1 MAVILR
7 MSEHLANKIAAGEV
21 IERPAS
27 VVKELVENAI
37 DAGATVLDI
46 VLEQAGTQLIQVS
59 DNGSG
64 MEFDDALRAFERH
77 ATSKLHD
84 EYELFHIQTLGF
96 RGEALPSIAS
106 VAKVSLQTSTG
117 ETGTKVVIHGGKLQ
131 VHESAAAK
139 KGTLIRVE
147 QLFYNTPARLKYL
160 KTATTEVNHVL
171 DYVSKTALAQPQLRL
186 RLQHN
191 GKILFQSSGNN
202 DLKQVLAMVYAV
214 PVAKSA
220 VAFEAKTPDVS
231 IHGYAALPEHQKT
244 NRNAMTLAINGR
256 VIKNY
261 AIQRAII
268 EAYYTMIPDS
278 RFPIVVL
285 NIQMDPGLLD
295 VNVHPAKLEVRL
307 SQEAALQLLVK
318 ETIRASLQQLA
329 LIPSIVKVEKPNVPN
344 REQTQLWQPERPNLS
359 SQKTDSGEGSQSRP
373 DELNNEKTQQW
384 QPNKPWYN
392 HDKPT
397 RGEVQQA
404 IQAYQPPSQNYT
416 QTQETQVF
424 EQAERVTMNAA
435 HSFDHFQ
442 TFVATG
448 DVKRFTIRNQTQELI
463 QALENPETTPAFPMM
478 QVIGQLFG
486 TYILAQGEAMFYLI
500 DQHAAQERIKYEQFM
515 AALQRQKIHT
525 QTLLVPF
532 TFEVSAVDFH
542 FLNEQLDKLVSV
554 GVEAESF
561 GMQSFIIRQL
571 PTFIPN
577 GQEHE
582 YISAMFE
589 LLLQQRKIDSVKLQE
604 AAAIMQSCKKS
615 IKANHSLTLVE
626 MQTLIQQLAKCEQ
639 PYNCPHGRP
648 IVVQHRQYELEKW
661 FKRVM

>member
-1 MAVILR
+1 MATIQR

-37 DAGATVLDI
+37 DAQATVIDI

-64 MEFDDALRAFERH
+64 MSHDDALHAFERH

-106 VAKVSLQTSTG
+106 VAKVTLQTSMG
-117 ETGTKVVIHGGKLQ
+117 EVGTQVIIHGGKLQ
-131 VHESAAAK
+131 AHEVAAAK

-171 DYVSKTALAQPQLRL
+171 DYISKTALAQPQLRL

-191 GKILFQSSGNN
+191 GKILFQSPGNG
-202 DLKQVLAMVYAV
+202 DLRQVMASVYSVAI
-214 PVAKSA
+214 AKSA
-220 VAFEAKTPDVS
+220 VAFEAQTPDVTIS
-231 IHGYAALPEHQKT
+231 GYAALPEHQKT
-244 NRNAMTLAINGR
+244 NRNAMTIAINGR

-261 AIQRAII
+261 AIQRAIV

-278 RFPIVVL
+278 RFPVVVL
-285 NIQMDPGLLD
+285 NVMMDPGLLD

-307 SQEAALQLLVK
+307 SQEAQLQQLIK
-318 ETIRASLQQLA
+318 ETIRARLQEYA
-329 LIPSIVKVEKPNVPN
+329 LIPTIERKEKTAVPTAA
-344 REQTQLWQPERPNLS
+344 QQQFWQPS
-359 SQKTDSGEGSQSRP
+359 
-373 DELNNEKTQQW
+373 
-384 QPNKPWYN
+384 
-392 HDKPT
+392 KPT
-397 RGEVQQA
+397 KSEVQQA
-404 IQAYQPPSQNYT
+404 IQAYQPPPVIGELPIASFLPPQDE
-416 QTQETQVF
+416 QEAGGV
-424 EQAERVTMNAA
+424 QAQDLGA
-435 HSFDHFQ
+435 
-442 TFVATG
+442 
-448 DVKRFTIRNQTQELI
+448 
-463 QALENPETTPAFPMM
+463 PETLAMSTIDVPTAPVPRFDYFQQFTPNGPEQQLEIIVPNVPTAELPIEIEVVEAAKAFPTM

-486 TYILAQGEAMFYLI
+486 TYILAQGEAMFYLV
-500 DQHAAQERIKYEQFM
+500 DQHAAQERIKYEQYM
-515 AALQRQKIHT
+515 QALSQKEIQT

-542 FLNEQLDKLVSV
+542 FLVEKLAQLAQV
-554 GVEAESF
+554 GVMAEPF
-561 GMQSFIIRQL
+561 GMQSFIIRAL
-571 PTFIPN
+571 PTFIPA
-577 GQEHE
+577 GQEQE
-582 YISAMFE
+582 YMEAMFE
-589 LLLQQRKIDSVKLQE
+589 LLLQQRRIDTVRLQE

-615 IKANHSLTLVE
+615 IKANHALTTTE
-626 MQTLIQQLAKCEQ
+626 MQVLLQQLAACEQ

-648 IVVQHRQYELEKW
+648 IVVQHRQYEIEKW

>member
-1 MAVILR
+1 MAIIQR

-37 DAGATVLDI
+37 DAQATAIDI

-64 MEFDDALRAFERH
+64 MDHDDALHAFERH

-106 VAKVSLQTSTG
+106 VAKVTLQTSTG
-117 ETGTKVVIHGGKLQ
+117 EVGTQVIIHGGKIQ
-131 VHESAAAK
+131 THEFAAAK

-171 DYVSKTALAQPQLRL
+171 DYITKTALAQPQLRL

-191 GKILFQSSGNN
+191 GKILFQSPGNGE
-202 DLKQVLAMVYAV
+202 LRQVLASVYSVAI
-214 PVAKSA
+214 AKSA
-220 VAFEAKTPDVS
+220 VAFEATTPDVS

-244 NRNAMTLAINGR
+244 NRNAMTIAINGR

-261 AIQRAII
+261 AIQRAIV

-278 RFPIVVL
+278 RFPIVIL
-285 NIQMDPGLLD
+285 NVQMDPGLLD

-307 SQEAALQLLVK
+307 SQEAQLQQLIK
-318 ETIRASLQQLA
+318 ETIRTQLQEYA
-329 LIPSIVKVEKPNVPN
+329 LIPTIEKK
-344 REQTQLWQPERPNLS
+344 EKTGQQLMSQQQIWQPSKP
-359 SQKTDSGEGSQSRP
+359 SRS
-373 DELNNEKTQQW
+373 
-384 QPNKPWYN
+384 
-392 HDKPT
+392 
-397 RGEVQQA
+397 EVQQA
-404 IQAYQPPSQNYT
+404 IQAYQPPNPSVPEHIESAVGTEALMPEARNVEIGQPKEAPVQPNFDYM
-416 QTQETQVF
+416 QVF
-424 EQAERVTMNAA
+424 EPQGPIQHVVIMTETLPNREPMIELEQADTAKE
-435 HSFDHFQ
+435 
-442 TFVATG
+442 
-448 DVKRFTIRNQTQELI
+448 
-463 QALENPETTPAFPMM
+463 FPVM

-486 TYILAQGEAMFYLI
+486 TYILAQGEQMFYLV
-500 DQHAAQERIKYEQFM
+500 DQHAAQERIKYEQYM
-515 AALQRQKIHT
+515 HALSQKQIQT

-542 FLNEQLDKLVSV
+542 FLTGKLEQLAQV
-554 GVEAESF
+554 GVIAESF
-561 GMQSFIIRQL
+561 GLQSFIIRAL
-571 PTFIPN
+571 PTFIPS
-577 GQEHE
+577 GQEQE
-582 YISAMFE
+582 YMAAMFE
-589 LLLQQRKIDSVKLQE
+589 LLLQQRRIDTVRLQE

-615 IKANHSLTLVE
+615 IKANHALTTVE
-626 MQTLIQQLAKCEQ
+626 MQALLHQLAECEQ

-648 IVVQHRQYELEKW
+648 IIVQHRQYEIEKW